1 MYAKAKTKVPTVR
14 SEVVVQISLFV
25 NPDAPCMD
33 YVLGGETS
41 SILEVHPNLV
51 EIIQFDL
58 GIFFR
63 WVSSSTNYR
72 DYLPKLGEEW
82 PSSRGMT

>member
-33 YVLGGETS
+33 YVK
-41 SILEVHPNLV
+41 ILEVHPNLV

-63 WVSSSTNYR
+63 WVGSSTNYR

-82 PSSRGMT
+82 PSSRGMTW